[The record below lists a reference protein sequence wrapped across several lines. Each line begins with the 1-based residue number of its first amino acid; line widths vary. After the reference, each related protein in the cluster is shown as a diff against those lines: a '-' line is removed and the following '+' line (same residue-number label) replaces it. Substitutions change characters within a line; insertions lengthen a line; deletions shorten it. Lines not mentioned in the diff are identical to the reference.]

1 MIEVVVEVGMIVH
14 HGIKGHGC
22 PGKPGEKAWVVDL
35 QRAWVEDWVV
45 LVKVLLSH
53 QDVVM

>member
-14 HGIKGHGC
+14 HGIKGHGY
-22 PGKPGEKAWVVDL
+22 PGKLGEKAWVVDL
-35 QRAWVEDWVV
+35 QRSWVEDWVM